1 MNGAGND
8 FIVFNQNEI
17 NELSFNSEA
26 VRKLCHRR
34 FGIGA
39 DGIICVGK
47 NSKHDFTM
55 RYYNADGFE
64 GSLCGN
70 GARCAIL
77 FAMKENF
84 FSGQATSF
92 SVKEIVYSGRVRGE
106 DSIEFFL
113 NNPGKMKFNFKIKA
127 ASQLINSHFVDTGS
141 PHVVIFI
148 NEVLENPKNF
158 QSGYKE
164 INSFPVENLGSEI
177 RHHKDF
183 SPSGAN
189 VNFIQKREDEILI
202 RTFERGV
209 EAETLACGTGS
220 VAAAITAYK
229 ILNVQ
234 PPIKIKT
241 LGGKTLMVNFNHSK
255 NDFTNVSLTGHA
267 EINFKGEIIINNY
280 FN

>member
-8 FIVFNQNEI
+8 FIVFNLNEI
-17 NELSFNSEA
+17 NEISFNSEA

-47 NSKHDFTM
+47 NGKHDFAM

-77 FAMKENF
+77 FAKKENF
-84 FSGQATSF
+84 FSGQSTTF
-92 SVKEIVYSGRVRGE
+92 SVKEIAYSGKVEGE
-106 DSIEFFL
+106 DSVEFFL
-113 NNPGKMKFNFKIKA
+113 NNPGKMKFNFKVKA

-148 NEVLENPKNF
+148 NEVLENPKNL

-164 INSFPVENLGSEI
+164 INSFPIESLGSEL
-177 RHHKDF
+177 RYHEDF
-183 SPSGAN
+183 SPSGTN
-189 VNFIQKREDEILI
+189 VNFIQKQGDEIMI

-220 VAAAITAYK
+220 VAAAITANK
-229 ILNVQ
+229 ILKVQ

-241 LGGKTLMVNFNHSK
+241 LGGKTLKVNFNH
-255 NDFTNVSLTGHA
+255 NDHNFTNVSLTGHA
-267 EINFKGEIIINNY
+267 EINFKGEILINNY